1 MRFSAPRVSAGFH
14 CVHLETSPARVIRRR
29 LLFGGRRTGPA
40 SGSYRSL
47 AGTFDPGNAHGIY
60 SYPSQY
66 CSASRVS
73 APFDASFPPAV
84 LPATIREFHRRGIRF
99 LRRTIG
105 LGPRLLG
112 FDHAKQPY
120 RAICRS
126 RHGFYAQ
133 GRSNSPA
140 VTALGL
146 SSSLRSSPPASGLH
160 LWSHPPMGLCAIH
173 MPRLQRSGHEFA
185 HALRRFAGPTVSRSG
200 GVSIRIGKPV

>member
-14 CVHLETSPARVIRRR
+14 CVHLETSPTRVIRRR

-47 AGTFDPGNAHGIY
+47 AGTFDPGNALGIC

-66 CSASRVS
+66 CSASRTERVFRRLDPTCRFVRHRPRVS
-73 APFDASFPPAV
+73 SSRDPLFRADHRSWAAAS
-84 LPATIREFHRRGIRF
+84 
-99 LRRTIG
+99 
-105 LGPRLLG
+105 G
-112 FDHAKQPY
+112 FNHAKQPY
-120 RAICRS
+120 RAVCRP

-133 GRSNSPA
+133 GRSDSPA

-173 MPRLQRSGHEFA
+173 MPRLQRSRHEFA
-185 HALRRFAGPTVSRSG
+185 HALRRIAGPTVSRSG